1 MNVMV
6 KHVIE
11 IAGGLVVGG
20 LMSDAVNMVV
30 KKSVKVVKNVKTKKK
45 ES

>member
-1 MNVMV
+1 MNVIL

-20 LMSDAVNMVV
+20 LMSDAVDKGIEVA
-30 KKSVKVVKNVKTKKK
+30 KKVVVNMKKK
-45 ES
+45 